1 MRSNKQEAISIEK
14 QLDSI
19 WRMGDKCE
27 CSMKHIF
34 WGLAALMRNL
44 NWKDGIDY
52 PTPWGE
58 DKDNIVRLH
67 FPYKLKRWEKMWNK
81 VTAKRDNWGTE
92 KFTEVVK
99 LSKFEFAVEYIKQF
113 DW

>member
-52 PTPWGE
+52 PTPWGDGKFGPLYLPCAMKRL
-58 DKDNIVRLH
+58 DKLWD
-67 FPYKLKRWEKMWNK
+67 K

-92 KFTEVVK
+92 KFTEVIG
-99 LSKFEFAVEYIKQF
+99 LSKFGFAAEAKERF
-113 DW
+113 M